1 MGQSHIIHI
10 VDSLTNIHFVI
21 THDVF
26 EVAMKAM
33 KAQCIAACDLSII
46 ELEHRFLNHEL
57 MNSLRVIFP
66 QY

>member
-1 MGQSHIIHI
+1 MIHF
-10 VDSLTNIHFVI
+10 VDSLTTIHFVI
-21 THDVF
+21 TCDVF

-33 KAQCIAACDLSII
+33 KAQCIVACDLSIT

>member
-1 MGQSHIIHI
+1 MIHF
-10 VDSLTNIHFVI
+10 VDSLTSIHFVI

-26 EVAMKAM
+26 EVVMQVI
-33 KAQCIAACDLSII
+33 KAQCIVACDLSII
-46 ELEHRFLNHEL
+46 ELEHRLLNHEL